1 MFDKMYGVPGLNGL
15 IRSRLLDFIRR
26 QAKSKTYFSN
36 TTYSI
41 IYKLINDSKILV
53 FFLPS
58 FSSNKFLSDGNP
70 LQVIGGYD
78 FDNRKIQIIVKWSFG
93 LNALNS
99 LFESYLPLI
108 CNKIFALIL
117 SEALLIYDYKHNGEI
132 SKSNSIKQW
141 YKIYFGKSM
150 GDILH
155 RQSLTEELTDK
166 ISENYGARLF
176 ERVEKALIEG
186 RSPSIKFEHKG
197 ENAELDIEGIPSIKK
212 GKKELED
219 IFGDAIEDYVNE
231 IMANNRLQVDAA
243 AYQNLKQIWS
253 DFAELG
259 AFVYTHRDLP
269 LDPSNIEAMPEDL
282 EDSVT
287 SKQDPMAI
295 AIAKAK
301 AKEEEKAEE
310 DQAYQKYLAAN
321 PKLKALIDK
330 TADEQYDKKVQKYF
344 HDFLPYDG
352 SMTKTPDGRMIPEHV
367 GKYSDKTSFIDP
379 KSGESYISLFIIG
392 KPCSLNDARIALNGT
407 KRAQQL
413 MLDSETRLNNLRSNG
428 ASAEQLEAAFEAYKN
443 AKAQAD
449 LLARDFIKLAASLTA
464 NTPNAFKFYQP
475 QQPALPFDR
484 NVKPKD
490 KPQEQPKAKLDS
502 TEFNQQLIDFE
513 KLINEE
519 AAIQDANKKHLAL
532 GIGSSRLDRVILQ
545 QQLEVSRLSDDLG
558 RQISLLSSDPKK
570 QNRPQDIQSAK
581 NIALALT
588 ARMQQDKKAWNI
600 LSNSQIDQQINTQ
613 LKTNPQFLNLPQ
625 TFLNPDFDKQTADS
639 YDSRIDPHSKG
650 PIQLDKIE
658 DDINYMNKLTS
669 SIVDDI
675 RNSRMGDPN
684 SQDNNTLKLKAL
696 AVEQHQRFIARK
708 LNSYESIKNDLINKQ
723 QEIDNIKLK
732 IKQERD
738 PKKRLQLKTDRDI
751 ALYEYDQLERTR
763 IATWSQIE
771 HDYDQCRKN
780 TRDMKNALLDYTKHQ
795 LSFIRTKNFQNI
807 RTFMQDHLQ
816 GQYQQRK
823 SDIGDRGAITLFN
836 RNINKAIEIL
846 QDPNASDANII
857 SALRIIKSEGD
868 RYPALYKALEL
879 DPHVL
884 HVLETDRSID
894 SKEGY
899 ARDLFLN
906 GLGFLY
912 NSLPSWNTIKYY
924 FNQGM
929 IKGQQ
934 IIRTVKSIYRY
945 AKVIL
950 PLKSNIM
957 PYVNQ
962 KFGFGQIANFNYFD
976 LAYKLTYKLKKM
988 YELRKGTVRQNMV
1001 YSELYLPV
1009 SILQK
1014 VLYAHLVTQNDFT
1027 PEILYLINC
1036 SNKGLEEF
1044 L

>member
-1 MFDKMYGVPGLNGL
+1 MFDKMYRVPGLNGL
-15 IRSRLLDFIRR
+15 MRSRLLDFIRR

-78 FDNRKIQIIVKWSFG
+78 FDNRKIQIIVKWSFS

-99 LFESYLPLI
+99 LFESHLPLI

-176 ERVEKALIEG
+176 ERVEKAIIEG

-231 IMANNRLQVDAA
+231 MMANNRLQIDAA

-287 SKQDPMAI
+287 SKQDPMTI
-295 AIAKAK
+295 AIAKVK

-352 SMTKTPDGRMIPEHV
+352 STIKTQDGRMIPEHV

-379 KSGESYISLFIIG
+379 KSGESYISLFLIG

-407 KRAQQL
+407 RRAQQL
-413 MLDSETRLNNLRSNG
+413 MLDSETRLNNLRRSSNP
-428 ASAEQLEAAFEAYKN
+428 SPEKIQEAFEAYKN
-443 AKAQAD
+443 ARAEAMLVAQH
-449 LLARDFIKLAASLTA
+449 FTKFAASLTA

-475 QQPALPFDR
+475 QQPALPFDID
-484 NVKPKD
+484 VKPKD

-502 TEFNQQLIDFE
+502 NEFNQQLADFE
-513 KLINEE
+513 KLINDE

-532 GIGSSRLDRVILQ
+532 GIGSSRLDKVILQ

-558 RQISLLSSDPKK
+558 RQISLLSSDPKT
-570 QNRPQDIQSAK
+570 QNRPRDIQSAK

-588 ARMQQDKKAWNI
+588 ARMQQDKKAWDI
-600 LSNSQIDQQINTQ
+600 LSKSQIDQQINTQ
-613 LKTNPQFLNLPQ
+613 LKTNPEFLNLPQ
-625 TFLNPDFDKQTADS
+625 SFLKPQFKKDIADS
-639 YDSRIDPHSKG
+639 YESRIDPDSRN
-650 PIQLDKIE
+650 PIQMDKIE
-658 DDINYMNKLTS
+658 DDIRYMSQITS
-669 SIVDDI
+669 SIDDDI

-684 SQDNNTLKLKAL
+684 SQDNNALKFKAG
-696 AVEQHQRFIARK
+696 VVKQYQQFITQK
-708 LNSYESIKNDLINKQ
+708 LNSYESIKNNLISKH
-723 QEIDNIKLK
+723 QEINNIKDK

-738 PKKRLQLKTDRDI
+738 PKKRLQLKTDRDLAI
-751 ALYEYDQLERTR
+751 HDYDQLEQAR
-763 IATWSQIE
+763 IAAWSQIQ
-771 HDYDQCRKN
+771 HDYNQCRKN
-780 TRDMKNALLDYTKHQ
+780 TRDMKNALLNYAKKQ
-795 LSFIRTKNFQNI
+795 LSFIRSKNFQDI
-807 RTFMQDHLQ
+807 RSFMQDHLQ

-836 RNINKAIEIL
+836 HNIEQAINDLNSNDDKKIIHAL
-846 QDPNASDANII
+846 QV
-857 SALRIIKSEGD
+857 IKSAGD
-868 RYPALYKALEL
+868 QFPALYKALEL

-924 FNQGM
+924 FNQSM